1 MYIMSVY
8 RKLPLQIKQRS
19 ILMAPTKKTILDH
32 SKLSL
37 MAPKQ
42 NNGAYPAKHKVQ
54 TYNNNVQLTVFS
66 GVTSAKNSGVISA
79 GMDPRTFYMLIA
91 MIRRLINVPANGQNQ
106 VYEIENHTGQGKD
119 KAIKNKTLIGKD
131 AEGMMF
137 ISVVDLDDSMPKV
150 KFTFNADYYHKINAN
165 GFDKA
170 TISCIAAEA
179 WADMFSA
186 IMAVHLTETFE
197 PVQYN
202 GQGGGNFNKGGGNYN
217 QGNNNNNGNRN
228 NSSSSEQDFNMDD
241 IF

>member
-19 ILMAPTKKTILDH
+19 ILMAPTKKSILDH

-42 NNGAYPAKHKVQ
+42 NNGAYPAKLKVQ

-106 VYEIENHTGQGKD
+106 VYEIENHAGQGKD

-179 WADMFSA
+179 WADMFGA
-186 IMAVHLTETFE
+186 IMAVHLTETYE

-217 QGNNNNNGNRN
+217 QGGNNNNGGNRN
-228 NSSSSEQDFNMDD
+228 NSSSEQDFNMDD